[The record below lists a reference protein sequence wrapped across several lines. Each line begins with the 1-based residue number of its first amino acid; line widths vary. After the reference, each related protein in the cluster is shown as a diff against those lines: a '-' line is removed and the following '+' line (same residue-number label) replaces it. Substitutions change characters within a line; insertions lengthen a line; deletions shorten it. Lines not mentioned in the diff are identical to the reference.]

1 MRTLIQKV
9 ICIPIIFLLV
19 ACNFPRTGV
28 SVQPPSETITES
40 GTQQTVEPTQGYES
54 TECGFMWA
62 SNPLPELSGDF
73 DKALKEVQPQASGYA
88 EAYGEN
94 CIDNEGNVVRFLTME
109 TDFHVTIK
117 VNDLQDRQ
125 VLGKLIEQVLAVVAK
140 YPPEDTPGLQPGY
153 VGITFESPT
162 DELRLWFTQTDGETA
177 IENGLRGEELLN
189 ALQTK

>member
-153 VGITFESPT
+153 VGITFESPS